1 MNVFATARY
10 FLCSGW
16 ASSSLTVSSGR
27 PKSALA
33 FSQWT
38 SPSRT
43 TLMYAPPSNAAM
55 KEPRQR
61 SRSEEDPSVLQS
73 LMRIS
78 YAVFCLKIT
87 NAYNVCPFDSI
98 YYACYYPLNVC
109 ETIDDLRR
117 TQRLNTLSG

>member
-61 SRSEEDPSVLQS
+61 SSSPARSEEHTSELQS

-78 YAVFCLKIT
+78 YAVFCLTKKTDTKQLIHLLHHIKLT
-87 NAYNVCPFDSI
+87 H
-98 YYACYYPLNVC
+98 
-109 ETIDDLRR
+109 ID
-117 TQRLNTLSG
+117 